1 MRFGLAIPQ
10 YGFSLPSGRI
20 SFEDAAVWARTA
32 EDLGFDSVWLSDHL
46 FYSFSRYGADPTPI
60 SALEPLATL
69 GGLAAVTER
78 VRLGVLV
85 LCAAFRHPALVA
97 KAAATIDVLSA
108 GRLELGLGAG
118 WLEEEFHA
126 FGYRFAP
133 VGERFTTLQDALA
146 ITHRMLGGTEP
157 VVREGALWS
166 VDGVRLS
173 PAPTQD
179 PVPVWVGGKGGPRL
193 PQLAA
198 RYATG
203 WNAVWRIE
211 PGSYRERIGDV
222 GIACERVGR
231 DPATFRRTIGLYT
244 LVAGTEKEARSTFER
259 ARAGF
264 PGDAMRGDTWTSWR
278 ADTLSGSPEQAIER
292 IGSFAELGV
301 EEIVVSPWVLP
312 FAVMDPAAVELFAE
326 RVVPACR

>member
-20 SFEDAAVWARTA
+20 SFEDALGWARTA

-46 FYSFSRYGADPTPI
+46 FYSFSRYGASPAPI
-60 SALEPLATL
+60 AALEPFATL
-69 GGLAAVTER
+69 AGLAVQTER

-97 KAAATIDVLSA
+97 KAAATIDVLSG

-118 WLEEEFHA
+118 WLEEEFGA
-126 FGYRFAP
+126 FGYRFGGL
-133 VGERFTTLQDALA
+133 GERFSTLEDALA
-146 ITHRMLGGTEP
+146 ITDRLLGGSEP
-157 VVREGALWS
+157 GDHRGAAWSAEGM
-166 VDGVRLS
+166 RLS
-173 PAPTQD
+173 PAPTHGR
-179 PVPVWVGGKGGPRL
+179 VPVWVGGKGGPRL
-193 PQLAA
+193 LRLAA

-203 WNAVWRIE
+203 WNAVWRIAPE
-211 PGSYRERIGDV
+211 PYRERVRDV
-222 GIACERVGR
+222 GIVCERVGR

-244 LVAGTEKEARSTFER
+244 IVAGTEDQARSTFER
-259 ARAGF
+259 ARSGF
-264 PGDAMRGDTWTSWR
+264 PGDAMREDTWTSWR

-326 RVVPACR
+326 EVVPACR